1 MVTDD
6 EKVIESLF
14 GGGLIKA
21 TSTPD
26 GTVEVNLISPSPEE
40 VENAAS
46 DLFLSWKDFRNLNV
60 EGPCA
65 IHDGKWWKALQW
77 LALADSRLKD
87 LFCGRDRSPRSIAMY
102 HRYRLTIVAGKKKL
116 RADA

>member
-1 MVTDD
+1 MVDD
-6 EKVIESLF
+6 DKVLETLF

-26 GTVEVNLISPSPEE
+26 GTVDTNLVSPSPEE
-40 VENAAS
+40 VLDAAS
-46 DLFLSWKDFRNLNV
+46 DLFLKWKDFRNLNV

-65 IHDGKWWKALQW
+65 IHDDKWWKALQW
-77 LALADSRLKD
+77 LALADSKLKN
-87 LFCGRDRSPRSIAMY
+87 LFVGRDRSPRSIAMY
-102 HRYRLTIVAGKKKL
+102 HRYRLTIVAQKKKL

>member
-77 LALADSRLKD
+77 LALADSRLND
-87 LFCGRDRSPRSIAMY
+87 LFCGRDRSPRSIEMY

>member
-6 EKVIESLF
+6 DKLLETLF

-21 TSTPD
+21 ATTPD
-26 GTVEVNLISPSPEE
+26 GTVDVNLISPSAEE
-40 VENAAS
+40 VMNAAS
-46 DLFLSWKDFRNLNV
+46 DLYLAWKDFRNLNV

-77 LALADSRLKD
+77 LALADSKMKD
-87 LFCGRDRSPRSIAMY
+87 LFVGRDRSPRSIAMY
-102 HRYRLTIVAGKKKL
+102 HRYRLTIVASKKKL

>member
-6 EKVIESLF
+6 EKLLETMF

-21 TSTPD
+21 TVAPD
-26 GTVEVNLISPSPEE
+26 GAVEVNPVSPSPEE

-65 IHDGKWWKALQW
+65 IHDDKWWKALQW

-87 LFCGRDRSPRSIAMY
+87 LFCGGDHSPRSIAMY
-102 HRYRLTIVAGKKKL
+102 HRYRLTSVAEKKKL

>member
-6 EKVIESLF
+6 EKLLETMF

-21 TSTPD
+21 TATPD
-26 GTVEVNLISPSPEE
+26 DTDEVNLVSPSPEE
-40 VENAAS
+40 VLDAAS
-46 DLFLSWKDFRNLNV
+46 DLFLKWKDFRNLNV

-65 IHDGKWWKALQW
+65 IHDDKWWKALQW
-77 LALADSRLKD
+77 LPRTAPPPQGMFWAGG
-87 LFCGRDRSPRSIAMY
+87 GRPRSIAMY
-102 HRYRLTIVAGKKKL
+102 HRYRLTLIAGKKKL

>member
-6 EKVIESLF
+6 EKLIGSMFDGVIETH
-14 GGGLIKA
+14 IA
-21 TSTPD
+21 PD
-26 GTVEVNLISPSPEE
+26 GTVEVNLVSPSPEE

-46 DLFLSWKDFRNLNV
+46 ELFLSWKDFRNLNA

-65 IHDGKWWKALQW
+65 IHDYKWWKALQW
-77 LALADSRLKD
+77 LALSDSRLKD

-102 HRYRLTIVAGKKKL
+102 HRYRLTSVAEKKKL